1 MMYLPGLLIALAL
14 LLVCAC
20 RARPRP
26 SFSGFGVIAVL
37 LTLLAVGAAE
47 DHRSRCIALSSRA
60 AAVALHAA
68 GWSVEIVKA
77 NIAVIARVL
86 GPRHAIDPA
95 MVQVCSTRARTD
107 LGKAL
112 FANSITL
119 TPGTVTVDVDG
130 DKLKVHA
137 LVRENASVASF
148 EPMDRRAARAA
159 DSRQAG
165 RAEPC
170 CWRQAQR
177 GSSWP

>member
-14 LLVCAC
+14 LWFGL
-20 RARPRP
+20 
-26 SFSGFGVIAVL
+26 SGETSPFFIGLAVIAVV
-37 LTLLAVGAAE
+37 LTLLLSARLKVIDRNASPY
-47 DHRSRCIALSSRA
+47 HRAPQL
-60 AAVALHAA
+60 LLYM
-68 GWSVEIVKA
+68 GWLVVEIVKA
-77 NIAVIARVL
+77 NVAVIVRVL

-95 MVQVCSTRARTD
+95 VVRLRTRARTD

-130 DKLKVHA
+130 DKVLVHA

-159 DSRQAG
+159 DSPKG
-165 RAEPC
+165 K
-170 CWRQAQR
+170 
-177 GSSWP
+177 G